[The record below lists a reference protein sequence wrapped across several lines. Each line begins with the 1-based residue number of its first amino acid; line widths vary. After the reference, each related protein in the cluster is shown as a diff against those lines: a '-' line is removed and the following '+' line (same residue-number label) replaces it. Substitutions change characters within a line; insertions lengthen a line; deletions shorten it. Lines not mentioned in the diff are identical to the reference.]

1 MPDPMKPLQSM
12 KDVVDVRPII
22 QSNTRRLQLL
32 RIR

>member
-12 KDVVDVRPII
+12 KHVVDVWPII